1 MGCFNFD
8 GEGRIM
14 KACPHRIDVTKAAT
28 RKLDYYAKKH
38 AGK

>member
-1 MGCFNFD
+1 
-8 GEGRIM
+8 M

-38 AGK
+38 GGK